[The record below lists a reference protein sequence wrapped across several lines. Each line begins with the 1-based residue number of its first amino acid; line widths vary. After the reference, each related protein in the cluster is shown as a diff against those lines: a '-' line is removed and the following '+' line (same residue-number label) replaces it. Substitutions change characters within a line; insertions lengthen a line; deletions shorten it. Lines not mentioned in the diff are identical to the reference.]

1 MDTQPKHTC
10 VPNNAEAVEMPS
22 EAVAQADAAFASAT
36 LASNQKAHAVKADAA
51 ASMADADTADASA
64 TTQATSSTA
73 AASAADVLATQAANQ
88 QENPVVL
95 VVHASVGSGHKLAA
109 QAIAQAFD
117 SLKASNDLPENVQ
130 VEVVDIL
137 DYGRIHFNG
146 DHWAHLF
153 TGVTRPWYDFVWR
166 YLFTGRFLWGGG
178 WSWSRIMFPKF
189 TEFVR
194 NKKPLAVICTHITAA
209 NATVGARMISGQDFP
224 LVCVPTD
231 YETEGWWPH
240 RAADLFCVGTE
251 SMAETLRP
259 RKVEEERIAITGI
272 PTRLDFSQ
280 EYNRAK
286 TREEYGLPQD
296 KMVVLVL
303 AGSTM
308 ASPYVLFRNILDQVI
323 PYMHTMP
330 NVHLLFCAGNDEEY
344 RNHLTRQID
353 DLRLQNVSV
362 IGFTNQIAALMSS
375 CDAVLCKP
383 GGLVTTEALCT
394 KTPLILLGRAY
405 GQEFINVRML
415 TSRGAALH
423 VTTGRELLE
432 VLRQFQQQPSQVQS
446 LLVNANMLRRPN
458 AACDIVQHT
467 MDLAYG
473 RKPMNKATRKHYFAH
488 FYFGHKPAHTR

>member
-1 MDTQPKHTC
+1 MTEK
-10 VPNNAEAVEMPS
+10 
-22 EAVAQADAAFASAT
+22 
-36 LASNQKAHAVKADAA
+36 QKKEK
-51 ASMADADTADASA
+51 TKE
-64 TTQATSSTA
+64 STFRA
-73 AASAADVLATQAANQ
+73 KPEECS
-88 QENPVVL
+88 PVVL
-95 VVHASVGSGHKLAA
+95 VVHASVGSGHKTAA
-109 QAIAQAFD
+109 QAIAEAF
-117 SLKASNDLPENVQ
+117 NDLGKTVELPDNFH

-137 DYGRIHFNG
+137 DFGRIHFNG

-166 YLFTGRFLWGGG
+166 YLFTGRLLWGGG
-178 WSWSRIMFPKF
+178 WSWSRVMFPRY
-189 TEFVR
+189 TEIIQE
-194 NKKPLAVICTHITAA
+194 KKPLAVICTHITAA
-209 NATVGARMISGQDFP
+209 NATVGARMITKQNFP

-280 EYNRAK
+280 EYDRIHM
-286 TREEYGLPQD
+286 RETHQLPQD
-296 KMVVLVL
+296 KTLVLAL

-323 PYMHTMP
+323 PYMHSMP

-344 RNHLTRQID
+344 RNHLLRQIN
-353 DLRLQNVSV
+353 DLRLENVSV
-362 IGFTNQIAALMSS
+362 IGYTNQMAALMSC

-405 GQEFINVRML
+405 GQELINVRML

-432 VLRQFQQQPSQVQS
+432 VLQLFHVQPAQAQS
-446 LLVNANMLRRPN
+446 LLVNANTLRRPH
-458 AACDIVQHT
+458 AAHDIAQKT
-467 MDLAYG
+467 MNLALG
-473 RKPMNKATRKHYFAH
+473 KTPMLVATRKHYF
-488 FYFGHKPAHTR
+488 GHLYWGKKPAHIR